1 MKSLFIFAVLAIT
14 GSPLTAAA
22 QITTDPPFTLAC
34 RDSPTNDGR
43 EEGPQGNQKFCEIRD
58 LTMPVEASQPLVI
71 DGGDNGGIIVQG
83 WDGPGVRIRAKVQ
96 SWAPTAAA
104 AQAQVQRITIHSD
117 QNALRASAAPGDR
130 SWAVSY
136 EVFVPRR
143 TTLTLTT
150 VNGGITLANLQARIT
165 FRAVNG
171 GVTLAGLGGQVTG
184 TTVNGGLN
192 IWLSGQQWEGTGLDV
207 ATTNGGITWQ
217 IPPHYSAQLV
227 TSTRAGGLRSN
238 LATTTTNHQ
247 HQAVNTQLG
256 QGGATVKAVTTNGG
270 VVMARQHP

>member
-1 MKSLFIFAVLAIT
+1 MNSLFVFAVLAT
-14 GSPLTAAA
+14 AGSPLAAAA
-22 QITTDPPFTLAC
+22 QTTAEPLFTLTCPGTPANA
-34 RDSPTNDGR
+34 DS
-43 EEGPQGNQKFCEIRD
+43 EERPQGNQQFCETRD
-58 LTMPVEASQPLVI
+58 LTMPVEAGQPLVI
-71 DGGDNGGIIVQG
+71 DGGDNGGIIVHS
-83 WDGPGVRIRAKVQ
+83 WDGPGVRVRAKVQ

-117 QNALRASAAPGDR
+117 QNALRASAPTSDR

-143 TTLTLTT
+143 TPLALTT

-184 TTVNGGLN
+184 KTVNGGLN
-192 IWLSGQQWEGTGLDV
+192 IFLSGQQWEGTGLDV
-207 ATTNGGITWQ
+207 ATTNGGVTWQ
-217 IPPHYSAQLV
+217 IPPSYSAQLV
-227 TSTRAGGLRSN
+227 TSTSAGGLRSN
-238 LATTTTNHQ
+238 LPATSPNNQ

-270 VVMARQHP
+270 VVVAQQHP